1 MGQSE
6 EDRSS
11 ASMLTEI
18 TREKV
23 IGDPSSSES
32 QCQELFLTMEF
43 DLAPAQEKG
52 ELRVR
57 NMDGQNQRR
66 KKDRRGNGCEEG
78 EGLSNKKQN
87 PFVLWILTKM
97 EWQGRKISCSRIRR
111 QLLTT
116 EKSLFPFS

>member
-6 EDRSS
+6 KDRSS

-18 TREKV
+18 TCEKV

-43 DLAPAQEKG
+43 YLAPAQGKG
-52 ELRVR
+52 ELRVK

-66 KKDRRGNGCEEG
+66 KKDRRRNRCEEG
-78 EGLSNKKQN
+78 EELSNKKQN

-97 EWQGRKISCSRIRR
+97 EWQGRKTSCSRIRR